1 MFKFLKKDSFILGI
15 ILGLVVPVI
24 FFFLITL
31 LNGQLLDNAM
41 GQNTIMLI
49 SIVLNVFVFRYY
61 LLNDKKDKT
70 GRGVLISTFVYT
82 IIFFILFWKSF

>member
-1 MFKFLKKDSFILGI
+1 MFKILKKDSFILGI

-31 LNGQLLDNAM
+31 INTQFLEDTISR
-41 GQNTIMLI
+41 NTIILI

-70 GRGVLISTFVYT
+70 GRGVLMATFAYT
-82 IIFFILFWKSF
+82 ILFFVLFWKSF